1 MFMAR
6 DDFNIN
12 QIERHA
18 GRTPF
23 HAACVGGNAHIVS
36 LLMEAGCN
44 INLPA
49 KDGQSGLW
57 EACCQGSLKPDPA
70 FVQIAKMLL
79 ARDDVN
85 INMPRIKGPTG
96 SSGGLGNCT
105 SLYVA
110 CEGNG
115 DNSKVGS
122 CSVSELL
129 SRLCCLL
136 AGTPPDQHAYSRYA
150 THPISFSSH
159 PLSSIQ
165 QLVRMLLAKKN
176 VDVNMA
182 TLRGA
187 TPMFIASQGGNVK
200 VVAALLEHPHCDI
213 NKPMTQSRVTPFYIA
228 CSRRHFPVLEE
239 LVKRSDCD
247 INRADRSGLTPLH
260 LAVRNGIVRL
270 AAMLLRRP
278 DCDLNPSATVSWPVN
293 QATGLPTGAKL
304 PPPLISACA
313 LNHTGIAMSLLARGA
328 LGVGG
333 GDHDGTTFFHVA
345 ASHCHLETVNAILA
359 VFPRKDAWHTFL
371 VGACGRN
378 RSSDRGEV
386 LEILG
391 AVPDVIRPVFKFL
404 HKPRNFVNVKAADEN
419 GMTAMDHA
427 STVGLV
433 QYLAMRGGTPH
444 AKRLAMIRRLE
455 ALEAEAD
462 GETDE
467 AAAGKDEAAWL
478 QCGLPSC
485 VATGTKRCAA
495 CKAMYYCS
503 RDHQRSHWNVH
514 KGECCAG
521 KSKRTSGGDV
531 D

>member
-1 MFMAR
+1 
-6 DDFNIN
+6 
-12 QIERHA
+12 
-18 GRTPF
+18 
-23 HAACVGGNAHIVS
+23 
-36 LLMEAGCN
+36 
-44 INLPA
+44 
-49 KDGQSGLW
+49 
-57 EACCQGSLKPDPA
+57 
-70 FVQIAKMLL
+70 
-79 ARDDVN
+79 
-85 INMPRIKGPTG
+85 
-96 SSGGLGNCT
+96 
-105 SLYVA
+105 
-110 CEGNG
+110 
-115 DNSKVGS
+115 
-122 CSVSELL
+122 
-129 SRLCCLL
+129 
-136 AGTPPDQHAYSRYA
+136 
-150 THPISFSSH
+150 
-159 PLSSIQ
+159 
-165 QLVRMLLAKKN
+165 MLLAKKN

-371 VGACGRN
+371 MGSR
-378 RSSDRGEV
+378 RDSRD
-386 LEILG
+386 
-391 AVPDVIRPVFKFL
+391 
-404 HKPRNFVNVKAADEN
+404 PR
-419 GMTAMDHA
+419 
-427 STVGLV
+427 
-433 QYLAMRGGTPH
+433 
-444 AKRLAMIRRLE
+444 
-455 ALEAEAD
+455 
-462 GETDE
+462 
-467 AAAGKDEAAWL
+467 
-478 QCGLPSC
+478 
-485 VATGTKRCAA
+485 RCAGCDSTCFQVPPQA
-495 CKAMYYCS
+495 AIF
-503 RDHQRSHWNVH
+503 RQRQGGRREWNDRH
-514 KGECCAG
+514 GPRIYRRARPLSCHAWGNSPRKE
-521 KSKRTSGGDV
+521 TGD
-531 D
+531 DSAT